1 MSEIKD
7 ILSKHKT
14 IAMIGVSKDPKKPST
29 IVMKYMQKYGYKVI
43 PVNPSAK
50 GEKF

>member
-14 IAMIGVSKDPKKPST
+14 IAMIGVSKDPKKT
-29 IVMKYMQKYGYKVI
+29 INHSYEVY
-43 PVNPSAK
+43 AK
-50 GEKF
+50 IWI